1 MSNSLP
7 SIAVVGGTGALGS
20 AVAWRAARAG
30 YSVTIGSRN
39 EAKAQEAARQLK
51 NRLPETASI
60 AGMAN
65 AAAAKAAEIVFLTV
79 PYASHESTLADILEA
94 VAGKILVDA
103 TVPLVPPKVATYQ
116 APASGT
122 ASLRA
127 KTLLDDSTQV
137 VSALQNVAAHKL
149 EEDIDVDCDVLVCG
163 DSLDARQAVIDIL
176 AAIGLRGLHAGG
188 LANSA
193 AAEALTSILIGINK
207 RYKTD
212 GAGIRITGNLIPPEP
227 QRGT

>member
-1 MSNSLP
+1 MNNSLANL
-7 SIAVVGGTGALGS
+7 SIVGGTGALGS

-30 YSVTIGSRN
+30 YNVTIGSRN
-39 EAKAQEAARQLK
+39 QDKAQVAAQQIK
-51 NRLPETASI
+51 SRLPATASI
-60 AGMAN
+60 AGLDN
-65 AAAAKAAEIVFLTV
+65 AAAAQAAEIVFLTV
-79 PYASHESTLADILEA
+79 PYASHEQTLADIRDG

-103 TVPLVPPKVATYQ
+103 TVPLVPPRVASYQ

-122 ASLRA
+122 AALRA
-127 KTLLDDSTQV
+127 KALLDDSTQV
-137 VSALQNVAAHKL
+137 VSALHNVAAHKL
-149 EEDIDVDCDVLVCG
+149 AEDIDVDCDVLVCG

-207 RYKTD
+207 RYKVD